1 MRKLLA
7 FLMCLNMIIAP
18 VAFAA
23 DEKPAA
29 AGDQFRSSEG
39 GGGGWM
45 DQILGI
51 TSGAIGSTIIVGC
64 SLSTMQPSLMAY
76 MAGGVAYIAKE
87 ILGGKGQGNFHKK
100 SAEALKMDAEKM
112 KGGDVQKTTLETAL
126 ADEKKNLEMI
136 KSRKMWMM
144 AITAIYTT
152 ATGLAVMESMR
163 EKVPPFITS
172 FAGCNATPVSGF
184 QGMAISAAYGAAS
197 NMGNGMGGMAIGAA
211 GSLLFQKVLTTSI
224 LAADAGRAGAQQM
237 ADARMIAFGVSAGLA
252 LLITMELGKKEKVFK
267 SNVEKLENA
276 IANYKAESSS
286 TAGVGNGTT
295 SGSEGGAGSITPLA
309 ANAAITPLPSV
320 ETDLA
325 RHCMSKTGNFSEASC
340 TSVVKIPNPKLQ
352 GNINVPTLQ
361 NAANLANEMGNAVAS
376 GNIGQANVA
385 AAGLAGLA
393 AKLSDVKKNLQKQ
406 LNDQLKRSGKSPRD
420 FDAEE
425 KARLA
430 QMRSSISSNS
440 SWPALASLEASSSKA
455 SGINSLDATKDSA
468 AVTNEKIVGGTALA
482 IPSSSTINEGV
493 IPSDAAVET
502 PKLADVDMNEQ
513 FEYNE
518 KDVSEKKEE
527 SIFKQVSNRYIFNY
541 PRLFSKN
548 EPQPVENSKK

>member
-7 FLMCLNMIIAP
+7 ILICLNMTLAP
-18 VAFAA
+18 LAIGA
-23 DEKPAA
+23 DTPAA
-29 AGDQFRSSEG
+29 SGDQFRSSQG

-100 SAEALKMDAEKM
+100 SASALKMDAEKM
-112 KGGDVQKTTLETAL
+112 KGGDVQKAALETAL

-144 AITAIYTT
+144 AITAAYTA
-152 ATGLAVMESMR
+152 ATGLAIMESMK
-163 EKVPPFITS
+163 EKVPPYITS

-184 QGMAISAAYGAAS
+184 QAMAISAAYGAAS
-197 NMGNGMGGMAIGAA
+197 NMGNGMGGMIMGGA
-211 GSLLFQKVLTTSI
+211 GSLLFQKVLTSSI
-224 LAADAGRAGAQQM
+224 LVADTAKATSHQM
-237 ADARMIAFGVSAGLA
+237 ADARMIAFGASAALA
-252 LLITMELGKKEKVFK
+252 LLVTMELGKKEKVFK
-267 SNVEKLENA
+267 ENVEKLENA

-286 TAGVGNGTT
+286 SSGIGDGST
-295 SGSEGGAGSITPLA
+295 SGSAAGAADVKPTLVSG
-309 ANAAITPLPSV
+309 AITPLPTV
-320 ETDLA
+320 ETELA
-325 RHCMSKTGNFSEASC
+325 KHCMSKTGNYSEESC
-340 TSVVKIPNPKLQ
+340 SSVVRIPNPKLE

-376 GNIGQANVA
+376 GNIGQANIA
-385 AAGLAGLA
+385 AAGLAGMA
-393 AKLSDVKKNLQKQ
+393 TQLSEVKKNLQKQ
-406 LNDQLKRSGKSPRD
+406 LNDQLKLSGKAPRD

-430 QMRSSISSNS
+430 QMRNSISSNPN
-440 SWPALASLEASSSKA
+440 WPQLASLEA
-455 SGINSLDATKDSA
+455 NSLKNLGVSALDVTKENASA
-468 AVTNEKIVGGTALA
+468 SNEKIVGGPALA
-482 IPSSSTINEGV
+482 MPSSTITEGV
-493 IPSDAAVET
+493 IPSEPTVEPT
-502 PKLADVDMNEQ
+502 KVAEVNMNEQ